1 MNTLLR
7 KNVNYNS
14 EEKKVT
20 HDDSGG
26 RERSS
31 GPIQ

>member
-1 MNTLLR
+1 LIT
-7 KNVNYNS
+7 
-14 EEKKVT
+14 VT
-20 HDDSGG
+20 PPAPIQPTRAVTRDDSGG

>member
-1 MNTLLR
+1 LIALTPSAPIQPTR
-7 KNVNYNS
+7 A
-14 EEKKVT
+14 VT